1 MAWSNCSISESMS
14 EEFIFRS
21 TLNWRG
27 HELARDRPAH
37 PLLFPPQEIHST
49 AVGRATIA
57 RNHDRLCLFWTFL
70 RRISSFHFAKW
81 KCSPHS
87 PPIAPVRLSIDGA
100 CFYCAGRILESS
112 EISFDSRVFGGYKNW
127 PMSRIRLNILTSTV
141 RHKRFPRHASYKYL
155 SKDHYKRFLSI
166 KNSWDQE
173 MWKCD

>member
-1 MAWSNCSISESMS
+1 MGPKLGPAGWVVDVHKSNGDSFVSSDLLYRFTVPFLAGTSLMAWSNCSISESMS

-100 CFYCAGRILESS
+100 CFYCPGCTL
-112 EISFDSRVFGGYKNW
+112 
-127 PMSRIRLNILTSTV
+127 
-141 RHKRFPRHASYKYL
+141 
-155 SKDHYKRFLSI
+155 
-166 KNSWDQE
+166 
-173 MWKCD
+173 